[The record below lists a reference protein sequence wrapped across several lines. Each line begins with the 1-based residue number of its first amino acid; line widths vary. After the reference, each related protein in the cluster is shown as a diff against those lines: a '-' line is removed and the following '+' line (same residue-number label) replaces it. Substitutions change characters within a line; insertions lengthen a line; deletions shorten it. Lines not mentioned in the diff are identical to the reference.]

1 MPLGRLPSPAVL
13 LLGILGFGILIG
25 WVAQLIVGRGTGNW
39 AEALVAG
46 LVGSFV
52 GGLLGSLLFG
62 DGLRLRPSGII
73 GSIVGAVI
81 VLAIWGAIRR
91 PKPAPRR

>member
-1 MPLGRLPSPAVL
+1 VLIIAILG
-13 LLGILGFGILIG
+13 LGIIAG
-25 WVAQLIVGRGTGNW
+25 WVAQLVLRRGTGNW

-46 LVGSFV
+46 LIGSLV
-52 GGLLGSLLFG
+52 GGLLISLLFG

-81 VLAIWGAIRR
+81 VLAIWGAMRGRR
-91 PKPAPRR
+91 SPAAGRRR